1 MKVQKVKLNK
11 YKQKTEDKTVLRYT
25 KLFNKAGIPLGL
37 IFLILKNL
45 TLPIL
50 KMTLF

>member
-11 YKQKTEDKTVLRYT
+11 YKQKTEDKTLLGYT
-25 KLFNKAGIPLGL
+25 KLVNKAGIPLGF

-45 TLPIL
+45 TLTIL